1 VGACSG
7 VFTPHFYFL
16 SFLDLKLKYLQTCYT
31 ILNFRIHLMLRLF
44 MKILIE
50 NYSQKSEKYKE
61 DHQEIINY
69 SSDEIVELLGK
80 IPLGSDYPKNPVRLI
95 TDYYIITKLSPD
107 NFKCIKNRKS
117 LTLSPTNIFDYD
129 NKEFYIKDI
138 PKLLQTK
145 PKVRAVNKIS
155 VLVLILTGI
164 YLPLINL
171 LIIFSNYAI
180 VTTNLNTITIF
191 SALSMMSFIDIFYII
206 YNFSLEYLKS
216 NQIRKIKYKLLFY
229 NQVKTQNIS
238 DSIIFYSQA
247 LYLILFMVYSFSL
260 NILFSNLFL
269 IIIFG
274 IGVYVI
280 VIYTV
285 VYPISFLLLISRV
298 RKKKEAIEQI
308 VLDKFYKANPVDQN
322 YYLYLYFKIKSKK
335 IIKVG
340 FLSKL
345 TAIIPFIFLFVPSTI
360 IS

>member
-1 VGACSG
+1 
-7 VFTPHFYFL
+7 
-16 SFLDLKLKYLQTCYT
+16 
-31 ILNFRIHLMLRLF
+31 

-80 IPLGSDYPKNPVRLI
+80 IPLESENPKNPVRLI
-95 TDYYIITKLSPD
+95 TDYNIITKLSHD
-107 NFKCIKNRKS
+107 NFKCIKNRRS
-117 LTLSPTNIFDYD
+117 LTLAPTNIFEYD
-129 NKEFYIKDI
+129 NKEHYVKNIPKLIQALPKVRRLDKIVPTLSPRNIIEYDIKEYHIKDI

-145 PKVRAVNKIS
+145 PKVRAFNKIS
-155 VLVLILTGI
+155 AIILMLTGT

-171 LIIFSNYAI
+171 LIIFSNCSI
-180 VTTNLNTITIF
+180 VATNLSTITIF
-191 SALSMMSFIDIFYII
+191 AVLSMMSFLSLFFII
-206 YNFSLEYLKS
+206 YYIGLKYLKS
-216 NQIRKIKYKLLFY
+216 KQIRKVKYKPILY
-229 NQVKTQNIS
+229 NRVQTHNIS
-238 DSIIFYSQA
+238 NSIIFYSQA
-247 LYLILFMVYSFSL
+247 LYSILFVVYSFSL
-260 NILFSNLFL
+260 DLFFSNLFL

-274 IGVYVI
+274 IGVYMI
-280 VIYTV
+280 VIYSI
-285 VYPISFLLLISRV
+285 VYPINLLLLISRM

-308 VLDKFYKANPVDQN
+308 VLDKFYKANPVDQH

-335 IIKVG
+335 IVKVG

>member
-1 VGACSG
+1 
-7 VFTPHFYFL
+7 
-16 SFLDLKLKYLQTCYT
+16 
-31 ILNFRIHLMLRLF
+31 

-80 IPLGSDYPKNPVRLI
+80 IPLESENPKNPVRLI
-95 TDYYIITKLSPD
+95 TDYYITTKLSPD

-117 LTLSPTNIFDYD
+117 LNLSPTNIFEYY
-129 NKEFYIKDI
+129 NKDFYIKNIPKLMQAIPKVRALDKVVIPTLSLRNIYECDIKEYHIKDI

-145 PKVRAVNKIS
+145 PKVRAVKKIS

-180 VTTNLNTITIF
+180 VTTNLTTITIF
-191 SALSMMSFIDIFYII
+191 SALSMMSFMDVLYII

-260 NILFSNLFL
+260 DIFFSNLFL
-269 IIIFG
+269 ILIFG

-285 VYPISFLLLISRV
+285 VYPISFLLLISRM

-308 VLDKFYKANPVDQN
+308 VLDKFYKANPADQN